1 MFSPPA
7 LFTPRNGTRPV
18 ALTPKDGFLY
28 TYDRSSGH
36 RLYRVAVNTQSNTD
50 KPMSAEGVHFC
61 PGTQSG
67 AE

>member
-1 MFSPPA
+1 M
-7 LFTPRNGTRPV
+7 

-36 RLYRVAVNTQSNTD
+36 RLYRVAVNTQSNTV